1 MPPISAEERG
11 HGKLKTERKPEETAW
26 DLAETPQKL
35 AEASQKEAKTD
46 PLPSQRA
53 LASERAEK
61 QARADRAGLPW
72 SETEQAPTEAEKE
85 PTETEQMTE
94 EPPHSRAR
102 STSAGLGTRTPAW
115 AGQPG
120 HERPARWQEGKA
132 RLETPGHSP
141 QTQTPKPDP
150 SWATGWGRDSSSS
163 PARFHPATHPHLE
176 WPPPQSGTPQ
186 AQTLTPEGLPSPSPN

>member
-94 EPPHSRAR
+94 EPPHSRAK
-102 STSAGLGTRTPAW
+102 STSAGLGTETRAW
-115 AGQPG
+115 AGKPG
-120 HERPARWQEGKA
+120 HGRKAPRQEGEA
-132 RLETPGHSP
+132 WLGSPGHSP
-141 QTQTPKPDP
+141 QTQTPIPRPD
-150 SWATGWGRDSSSS
+150 
-163 PARFHPATHPHLE
+163 
-176 WPPPQSGTPQ
+176 QS
-186 AQTLTPEGLPSPSPN
+186 